1 MRFRIQHVRYM
12 PSSLEEGILYV
23 SKEFETAAHLCACG
37 CKQKVRTPLGPT
49 EWTLSESKRGP
60 SLYPSIGNWQ
70 LPCKSHYI
78 INKGDVVWA
87 RQWSKEEIDRG
98 RAREK
103 DRRDSYYKNRRKTV
117 TEVFL
122 TWLYKKKHSQ

>member
-1 MRFRIQHVRYM
+1 M